1 MVKFKL
7 FQWWWRRRRW
17 RRRIKNQQV
26 PIRSC
31 PLALRQEPG
40 CLSFII
46 SMQDQS
52 VSYTSTPLCACECAC
67 VHLCVCSERARKGP
81 DCLQGPPRRWAGAE
95 ERLAGKGVCSWLC
108 LWVCTCL
115 CVLRGKR
122 LCVCLWVR
130 DVRREWVSQPGH
142 ILSLPPPS
150 LPSSSPLIWFPHPS
164 LCYSLIPSIF
174 LSTLPPKDTRNT
186 HETHTHTHTTRC
198 LSFSDSSS
206 RGPGACWW
214 RLHRSFPSCGGGCTH
229 MHTHAHANTRV
240 HTHTQAS

>member
-1 MVKFKL
+1 MFLIVF
-7 FQWWWRRRRW
+7 
-17 RRRIKNQQV
+17 
-26 PIRSC
+26 
-31 PLALRQEPG
+31 
-40 CLSFII
+40 
-46 SMQDQS
+46 
-52 VSYTSTPLCACECAC
+52 VSL
-67 VHLCVCSERARKGP
+67 HMF
-81 DCLQGPPRRWAGAE
+81 
-95 ERLAGKGVCSWLC
+95 
-108 LWVCTCL
+108 VCTQGKETM
-115 CVLRGKR
+115 CVFVSEGCK
-122 LCVCLWVR
+122 
-130 DVRREWVSQPGH
+130 EGVSQPAWAY
-142 ILSLPPPS
+142 SVSPPPS

-186 HETHTHTHTTRC
+186 DETHTHTHTTRC